1 MVGVEPIVVPNAIH
15 PGVILSGYWTRKR
28 WDYLVQHLMGET
40 PPAGYRVPDVPMP
53 S

>member
-1 MVGVEPIVVPNAIH
+1 MLVVPNAIH
-15 PGVILSGYWTRKR
+15 PGVVLNGYWVRKR

-40 PPAGYRVPDVPMP
+40 PPAYRIADIPLP